1 MLPLRQFFTFS
12 WAKKNITVSIQKS
25 CITHG
30 YETINF
36 YWLVERELIKFIYF
50 EKATKFCEI
59 STVDLSYVVTVK
71 FTVKILQ
78 SFVAF
83 SEYINFNSQFWIFP
97 IFQPII
103 LFWKNNKLGNI
114 QFDFMTFF
122 WFVLPN
128 LLPTRYLQFPLR

>member
-36 YWLVERELIKFIYF
+36 CSNFFYWLVERELIKFIYF

-59 STVDLSYVVTVK
+59 STVDLSYVVQVKSTVE
-71 FTVKILQ
+71 ILQ

-83 SEYINFNSQFWIFP
+83 SEYINFNVYTAISMDMEIGHGQSE
-97 IFQPII
+97 
-103 LFWKNNKLGNI
+103 
-114 QFDFMTFF
+114 
-122 WFVLPN
+122 
-128 LLPTRYLQFPLR
+128 